1 MNNAALDP
9 GVVRKTRK
17 YNGRHKKNGSSWPL
31 YTGTKP
37 TLEELD
43 ESIKSLSFSDMR
55 HILENAG
62 IIDKEGNITEIYRL

>member
-1 MNNAALDP
+1 MNNITLDK
-9 GVVRKTRK
+9 GVERKTRK
-17 YNGRHKKNGSSWPL
+17 YNGAPNENISSWPL